1 MDGYIRIDLFIA
13 DRAALSSFLR
23 NRIVLIRGI
32 APPSWSTIIT
42 CFDSPA
48 TLQTEFRKQCG
59 PSIRARGNVEYRC
72 WQSIIWAVIFNSV
85 RLQMGSDFQFHTI
98 ASPLLSLVFLSFFFL
113 MKNHALL
120 GGVGYFQKIRRSSP
134 SYLYHESLSRW
145 VFVLIPA
152 HVESSFLRSEL
163 SRGTLTERFRDVI
176 RTYHS
181 RVLCC
186 FKEHRETFEYKY
198 FKRSRPGHRES
209 LVDRREVEA
218 WSAGLWKGLTN
229 RRPLRRKIRPGMASV
244 GPVDN
249 HLEDTPSFRKDPP
262 RRMVAGPSSPIP
274 TGTLRMTTCKK
285 KRKEKE

>member
-1 MDGYIRIDLFIA
+1 MWPA
-13 DRAALSSFLR
+13 DTRQRECPVPLL
-23 NRIVLIRGI
+23 
-32 APPSWSTIIT
+32 TINNI
-42 CFDSPA
+42 
-48 TLQTEFRKQCG
+48 
-59 PSIRARGNVEYRC
+59 
-72 WQSIIWAVIFNSV
+72 
-85 RLQMGSDFQFHTI
+85 GSDFQFCTI
-98 ASPLLSLVFLSFFFL
+98 ANGQWFSIPYDCISTFESGFSFLFL

-120 GGVGYFQKIRRSSP
+120 GGVGYFQKIRHSSP
-134 SYLYHESLSRW
+134 SYLYRESLSRW

-181 RVLCC
+181 RVLRC

-262 RRMVAGPSSPIP
+262 RRMVAGPSLPIP
-274 TGTLRMTTCKK
+274 TGTLRTTTCKK